1 MRSKLNRC
9 SSLGFGVLALFAAT
23 AAWGQFR
30 GFQAATFAPA
40 APVSL
45 EAGKTAEASI
55 MVRIRPGYHINSDK
69 PAEEYLIPTKL
80 VWNTAG
86 LETEVTYPEAELF
99 VSQFSEEAMFVFSGE
114 IELKTKFKATAK
126 FPAGLTEIA
135 GTLRYQACTE
145 KACLAPT
152 SLDVSIPLR
161 SK

>member
-9 SSLGFGVLALFAAT
+9 SSVGIVLALLTAT

-30 GFQAATFAPA
+30 GFQAATVAPP
-40 APVSL
+40 APLLL
-45 EAGKTAEASI
+45 EAGKTVESSI
-55 MVRIRPGYHINSDK
+55 LVRIRPGYHINSNK

-80 VWNTAG
+80 TWNTPG
-86 LETEVTYPEAELF
+86 LESDVIYPESELF
-99 VSQFSEEAMFVFSGE
+99 VSQFSDEAMLVFSGE
-114 IELKTKFKATAK
+114 IELKSRFKAPAK
-126 FPAGLTEIA
+126 LPSGLTEIS
-135 GTLRYQACTE
+135 GTLRYQACTD